1 MAEEISGPAYPDL
14 SGTGVTDPKKVME
27 ERIQKIV
34 DAMHDDYAREITLE
48 ELAKSVNLSVWHLS
62 HLFKAQVGASP
73 ARYLKRLRLERAKVL
88 LEDSFLSIK
97 EVIAKVGMT
106 DPSHFTKDFKKACGL
121 TPTQYRATLQRSNG
135 RHYPRL
141 SGESQESLK
150 GSNGRQLSLIDLL
163 DE

>member
-1 MAEEISGPAYPDL
+1 MPEGISGPAYPDL
-14 SGTGVTDPKKVME
+14 PGAGVTDPKRAME
-27 ERIQKIV
+27 ERIKKVV
-34 DAMHDDYAREITLE
+34 DAMRDGYARELTLE
-48 ELAKSVNLSVWHLS
+48 ELARSVNLSVWHLS
-62 HLFKAQVGASP
+62 HLFKAEVGDSP
-73 ARYLKRLRLERAKVL
+73 ARYLKTLRLERAKLL

-106 DPSHFTKDFKKACGL
+106 DPSHFSKDFKKAYGL

-135 RHYPRL
+135 RPYPRL